1 MRMGMSTTSTR
12 TMAIAMA
19 MVMMTMTMTMTM
31 TMVMM
36 MMVVMIMMGSS
47 LPRAITFH
55 RFEVRLKEIKR
66 ERCCRTLDFFFGNGF
81 EREDDDDDH
90 GKDAMV
96 GLKYQGLK
104 A

>member
-1 MRMGMSTTSTR
+1 MVMMVV
-12 TMAIAMA
+12 MA
-19 MVMMTMTMTMTM
+19 MVMMTMML
-31 TMVMM
+31 
-36 MMVVMIMMGSS
+36 GSS

-66 ERCCRTLDFFFGNGF
+66 ERCCRTFDVFFGNGF